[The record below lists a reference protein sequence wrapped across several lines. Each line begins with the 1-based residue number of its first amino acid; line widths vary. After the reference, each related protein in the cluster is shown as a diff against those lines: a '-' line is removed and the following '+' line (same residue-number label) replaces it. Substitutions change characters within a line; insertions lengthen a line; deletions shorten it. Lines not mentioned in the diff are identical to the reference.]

1 LNRSACGSRPC
12 FADGSS
18 CCRRNSAN
26 FVLDHARDDLVQT
39 SESPTAHWPFRDI
52 SETIL
57 SVLVAI
63 SEYVK
68 RFGANG
74 SDLMVSATSVIDDVV
89 QC

>member
-1 LNRSACGSRPC
+1 
-12 FADGSS
+12 
-18 CCRRNSAN
+18 
-26 FVLDHARDDLVQT
+26 VQT